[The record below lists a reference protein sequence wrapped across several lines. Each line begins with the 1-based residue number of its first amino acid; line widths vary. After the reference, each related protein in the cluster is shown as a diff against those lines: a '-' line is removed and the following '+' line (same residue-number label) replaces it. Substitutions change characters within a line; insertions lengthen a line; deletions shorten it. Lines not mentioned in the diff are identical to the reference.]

1 MKFLKK
7 EIEFL
12 INKVDKV
19 VFILKK
25 QTQKLLNMYLNKAY
39 SQSIKNFLI
48 RKCNGLTS
56 MDLQLMHQTRNTKI
70 FINFFLI

>member
-1 MKFLKK
+1 MKCLKK

-25 QTQKLLNMYLNKAY
+25 QIQRLLNMYLNKAY
-39 SQSIKNFLI
+39 LQSIKSFLI
-48 RKCNGLTS
+48 LKCNGLTF
-56 MDLQLMHQTRNTKI
+56 MDLQLMHQTKNTKI